1 MIRVP
6 VQNPNGSPAMPT
18 KASRVRRWIE
28 EGKATEHWNDAGL
41 YYVRLVAEPSG
52 CQTQKIVIGCD
63 PGKNYT
69 GIAVQSA
76 KLTLYTA
83 HLVLP
88 FERVKERLG
97 SAVIKQGKVI
107 KNVRGRALQRRVR
120 RGRRINRKVP
130 FNQRAHRQK
139 RFDNRRKKG
148 KLAPSIRASRE
159 MEIRI
164 ITELSKVFPI
174 TTIVYELV
182 KADVD
187 LTSSRKGARS
197 GKGFSP
203 VMVGQNWCVEK
214 LKSIA
219 PVKTKYGWQKNN
231 NGTSQMPL
239 AEELRFRKHLGL
251 EKVKDKKAQVPE
263 SHAVDGIALAA
274 SEFVRYGVTP
284 RKNCD
289 TWGWKG
295 SVNISPGVFRVI
307 TRSAYFRRA
316 LHFDNAEKGGI
327 RKRKG
332 GTITPFKVRLGDKVL
347 AEKAGKIYIGWVGGF
362 TDGKTKNI
370 SVYNHNWRRM
380 GQFSPQKVQLIRRS
394 NKLCVV

>member
-1 MIRVP
+1 MLRVP
-6 VQNPNGSPAMPT
+6 VQNPDGSPAMPT
-18 KASRVRRWIE
+18 KASRARRWVQ
-28 EGKATEHWNDAGL
+28 EGKATAHWNDAGL
-41 YYVRLVAEPSG
+41 YYVRLVAESSG
-52 CQTQKIVIGCD
+52 GHTQKITIGCD
-63 PGKNYT
+63 PGKKYT

-76 KLTLYTA
+76 NFTLYTA

-88 FERVKERLG
+88 FDRVKERLG
-97 SAVIKQGKVI
+97 SAVIKQGKII
-107 KNVRGRALQRRVR
+107 KNVRGRALQRRAR
-120 RGRRINRKVP
+120 RGRKINRKVP

-139 RFDNRRKKG
+139 RFDNRKRKG
-148 KLAPSIRASRE
+148 KLPPSIRASRE

-174 TTIVYELV
+174 TMIVYELV

-187 LTSSRKGARS
+187 LTSGRKGARS

-203 VMVGQNWCVEK
+203 VMVGQNWCVK
-214 LKSIA
+214 QLQSIA
-219 PVKTKYGWQKNN
+219 PVKTVYGWQKNN
-231 NGTSQMPL
+231 NGTSQIRRY
-239 AEELRFRKHLGL
+239 LRL
-251 EKVKDKKAQVPE
+251 EKIKDKKAQVQK

-284 RKNCD
+284 RKNSD

-295 SVNISPGVFRVI
+295 SVNITYCIFRVI
-307 TRSAYFRRA
+307 TRPAYFRRA

-332 GTITPFKVRLGDKVL
+332 GTITPFNVRYGDKVM
-347 AEKAGKIYIGWVGGF
+347 AEKSGKTYIGWVGSF
-362 TDGKTKNI
+362 TKTKTKNI
-370 SVYNHNWRRM
+370 SVYDHNWKRV
-380 GQFSPQKVQLIRRS
+380 GQFSPKKVQLIRRS

>member
-1 MIRVP
+1 MLRVP
-6 VQNPNGSPAMPT
+6 VQNPDSSPAMPT
-18 KASRVRRWIE
+18 KASRARRWVK
-28 EGKATEHWNDAGL
+28 EGKATSHWNDAGL

-52 CQTQKIVIGCD
+52 GETQKIAVGCD

-76 KLTLYTA
+76 KFTLFTA

-88 FERVKERLG
+88 FDRVKERLG
-97 SAVIKQGKVI
+97 SAVIKKGKVI
-107 KNVRGRALQRRVR
+107 KNVRNRALQRRVR

-130 FNQRAHRQK
+130 FNLRAHRQK
-139 RFDNRRKKG
+139 RFDNRSKKG
-148 KLAPSIRASRE
+148 KLAPSIRGSRD
-159 MEIRI
+159 MEIRV
-164 ITELSKVFPI
+164 ITELSKIFPI
-174 TTIVYELV
+174 SKIVDELV

-187 LTSSRKGARS
+187 LTSGRKGARS

-203 VMVGQNWCVEK
+203 VMVGQNYCVQQ

-219 PVKTKYGWQKNN
+219 PVKTVYGWQKNN
-231 NGTSQMPL
+231 NGTSQI
-239 AEELRFRKHLGL
+239 RKHLGL
-251 EKVKDKKAQVPE
+251 EKIKNKKAQVPQ

-284 RKNCD
+284 GKKSD

-295 SVNISPGVFRVI
+295 SVNITPCVFRVI
-307 TRSAYFRRA
+307 TRPAYFRRA
-316 LHFDNAEKGGI
+316 LHFDNAKKGGI

-332 GTITPFKVRLGDKVL
+332 GTITPFKVRYGDKVL
-347 AEKAGKIYIGWVGGF
+347 AEKAGKNYIGWVGGF
-362 TDGKTKNI
+362 TDAKTKNI
-370 SVYNHNWRRM
+370 SVYDVNWKRI
-380 GQFSPQKVQLIRRS
+380 GQFSLKKVKLIRRS

>member
-1 MIRVP
+1 
-6 VQNPNGSPAMPT
+6 MPT
-18 KASRVRRWIE
+18 KASRARRWVK
-28 EGKATEHWNDAGL
+28 EGKATGHWNDAGL

-52 CQTQKIVIGCD
+52 CETQKIAVGCD

-76 KLTLYTA
+76 KFTFYTA

-97 SAVIKQGKVI
+97 SAFLKQGKVV
-107 KNVRGRALQRRVR
+107 KNVKGRALQRRLR

-130 FNQRAHRQK
+130 FNQRPHRQK
-139 RFDNRRKKG
+139 RFNNRCKKG

-174 TTIVYELV
+174 TTIVYELI

-187 LTSSRKGARS
+187 LTSGRKGARS

-203 VMVGQNWCVEK
+203 VMVGQNWCVEQ

-219 PVKTKYGWQKNN
+219 DVKTIYGWQKNK
-231 NGTSQMPL
+231 NGTSQI
-239 AEELRFRKHLGL
+239 RKYLGL
-251 EKVKDKKAQVPE
+251 KKIKNQRAAVPE

-274 SEFVRYGVTP
+274 SEFIRYGVIP

-289 TWGWKG
+289 TWGWIG
-295 SVNISPGVFRVI
+295 SVNITSSIFRVI
-307 TRSAYFRRA
+307 TRPAYFRRA
-316 LHFDNAEKGGI
+316 LPD
-327 RKRKG
+327 R
-332 GTITPFKVRLGDKVL
+332 
-347 AEKAGKIYIGWVGGF
+347 
-362 TDGKTKNI
+362 
-370 SVYNHNWRRM
+370 
-380 GQFSPQKVQLIRRS
+380 
-394 NKLCVV
+394 

>member
-6 VQNPNGSPAMPT
+6 VQNPDGSPAMPT
-18 KASRVRRWIE
+18 KASRVRRWVKQ
-28 EGKATEHWNDAGL
+28 GKATEHWNDAGL

-52 CQTQKIVIGCD
+52 RETQKITVGCD
-63 PGKNYT
+63 PGKKYA

-88 FERVKERLG
+88 FDRVKERLG
-97 SAVIKQGKVI
+97 SAVIKQGKII
-107 KNVRGRALQRRVR
+107 KNVRGRALQRRAR

-139 RFDNRRKKG
+139 RFDNRTKKG
-148 KLAPSIRASRE
+148 KLSPSIRASRE
-159 MEIRI
+159 MEIRV

-174 TTIVYELV
+174 SKIVYELV

-187 LTSSRKGARS
+187 LTSGRKGARS

-203 VMVGQNWCVEK
+203 VMAGQYFCVEK

-219 PVKTKYGWQKNN
+219 PVKTIYGWQKNG
-231 NGTSQMPL
+231 NGTSQI
-239 AEELRFRKHLGL
+239 RKYLGL
-251 EKVKDKKAQVPE
+251 TKIQDKKAQTPE

-274 SEFVRYGVTP
+274 TEFIRFGIIP
-284 RKNCD
+284 RMNKD
-289 TWGWKG
+289 IYTWKG
-295 SVNISPGVFRVI
+295 SVNITQSVFRVI
-307 TRSAYFRRA
+307 TRPAYFRRA

-327 RKRKG
+327 HKRKG
-332 GTITPFKVRLGDKVL
+332 GTITPFYVRYGDKVI
-347 AEKAGKIYIGWVGGF
+347 AEKAGKTYIGWVGGF
-362 TDGKTKNI
+362 ADAKAKNI
-370 SVYNHNWRRM
+370 SVYDVNWKRI
-380 GQFSPQKVQLIRRS
+380 GQFSPKKVKLIRRS

>member
-6 VQNPNGSPAMPT
+6 VQNPDGSPAMPT
-18 KASRVRRWIE
+18 KASRARRWVK
-28 EGKATEHWNDAGL
+28 EGKATGHWNDAGL
-41 YYVRLVAEPSG
+41 YYVRLVAEASG
-52 CQTQKIVIGCD
+52 RETQKITVGCD

-76 KLTLYTA
+76 RFTLYSA

-120 RGRRINRKVP
+120 RGRKINRKIP

-139 RFDNRRKKG
+139 RFDNRCKKG

-159 MEIRI
+159 MEIRVM
-164 ITELSKVFPI
+164 TELSKIFPI

-187 LTSSRKGARS
+187 LTSARKAARS

-219 PVKTKYGWQKNN
+219 RVKTVYGWQKNK
-231 NGTSQMPL
+231 NGTSQI
-239 AEELRFRKHLGL
+239 RQHLGL
-251 EKVKDKKAQVPE
+251 KKLKDKKAQVPE

-289 TWGWKG
+289 IYGWKG
-295 SVNISPGVFRVI
+295 PINITPWIFRVI
-307 TRSAYFRRA
+307 TRPAYFRRA
-316 LHFDNAEKGGI
+316 LHFDNVEKGGV

-332 GTITPFKVRLGDKVL
+332 GSITPFNQRLGDKVL
-347 AEKAGKIYIGWVGGF
+347 AEKAGKTYTGWIGGF
-362 TDGKTKNI
+362 TNAKNKNV
-370 SVYNHNWRRM
+370 SVYDHNWKRI
-380 GQFSPQKVQLIRRS
+380 GQFSPKKVQLIRRS

>member
-1 MIRVP
+1 MIRIP
-6 VQNPNGSPAMPT
+6 VQNSDGSPAMPT
-18 KASRVRRWIE
+18 KASRARRWVKQ
-28 EGKATEHWNDAGL
+28 GKATEYWNDAGL

-52 CQTQKIVIGCD
+52 RETQKITVGCD

-76 KLTLYTA
+76 NFTLYTA

-88 FERVKERLG
+88 FDRVKERLG

-139 RFDNRRKKG
+139 RFDNRCKKG

-159 MEIRI
+159 MEIRV

-187 LTSSRKGARS
+187 LTSGRKGARS

-203 VMVGQNWCVEK
+203 IMVGQNWCVEQ
-214 LKSIA
+214 LRSIVD
-219 PVKTKYGWQKNN
+219 VKTIYGWQKNK
-231 NGTSQMPL
+231 NGTSQI
-239 AEELRFRKHLGL
+239 RKHLGL
-251 EKVKDKKAQVPE
+251 EKIQNKKAQVPE

-289 TWGWKG
+289 TWGWIG
-295 SVNISPGVFRVI
+295 SVNITQGIFRVI
-307 TRSAYFRRA
+307 TRPAYFRRA

-332 GTITPFKVRLGDKVL
+332 GTITPFNVRYGDKVL
-347 AEKAGKIYIGWVGGF
+347 AEKAGKVYMGWVGGF
-362 TDGKTKNI
+362 TNAKAKNI
-370 SVYNHNWRRM
+370 SVYDCNWKRI
-380 GQFSPQKVQLIRRS
+380 GQFSPQKVKLIYRS

>member
-1 MIRVP
+1 MLRVP
-6 VQNPNGSPAMPT
+6 VQNPDGSPAMPT
-18 KASRVRRWIE
+18 KASRARRWVKQ
-28 EGKATEHWNDAGL
+28 GKATEHWNDAGL

-52 CQTQKIVIGCD
+52 RETQKIAVGCD

-76 KLTLYTA
+76 KFTLYTG

-97 SAVIKQGKVI
+97 SAVIKRGKVI

-120 RGRRINRKVP
+120 RGRKIDRKVP

-139 RFDNRRKKG
+139 RFDNRCKKS

-174 TTIVYELV
+174 ATIVYELV

-187 LTSSRKGARS
+187 LTSGRKAARS

-219 PVKTKYGWQKNN
+219 RVKTVYLNVGRR
-231 NGTSQMPL
+231 P
-239 AEELRFRKHLGL
+239 
-251 EKVKDKKAQVPE
+251 
-263 SHAVDGIALAA
+263 ALSPREA
-274 SEFVRYGVTP
+274 SG
-284 RKNCD
+284 
-289 TWGWKG
+289 
-295 SVNISPGVFRVI
+295 
-307 TRSAYFRRA
+307 
-316 LHFDNAEKGGI
+316 
-327 RKRKG
+327 
-332 GTITPFKVRLGDKVL
+332 
-347 AEKAGKIYIGWVGGF
+347 
-362 TDGKTKNI
+362 
-370 SVYNHNWRRM
+370 
-380 GQFSPQKVQLIRRS
+380 
-394 NKLCVV
+394 

>member
-1 MIRVP
+1 MLRVP
-6 VQNPNGSPAMPT
+6 VQNPDGSPAMPT
-18 KASRVRRWIE
+18 KASRARRWVQ
-28 EGKATEHWNDAGL
+28 EGKATAHWNDAGL

-52 CQTQKIVIGCD
+52 YHTQKITVGCD

-69 GIAVQSA
+69 GIAVQST
-76 KLTLYTA
+76 KSTLYAA

-88 FERVKERLG
+88 FERIKERLG
-97 SAVIKQGKVI
+97 SAVIKQGKVV

-120 RGRRINRKVP
+120 RGRRINKKVA
-130 FNQRAHRQK
+130 FNHRAHRQK
-139 RFDNRRKKG
+139 RFNNRCKKG

-187 LTSSRKGARS
+187 LTSSRKKARS

-203 VMVGQNWCVEK
+203 LMIGQNYCVK
-214 LKSIA
+214 QLQSIA
-219 PVKTKYGWQKNN
+219 PVKTVYGWQKNN
-231 NGTSQMPL
+231 NGTSQI
-239 AEELRFRKHLGL
+239 RRYLGL
-251 EKVKDKKAQVPE
+251 SKVKDKKAQVLE

-274 SEFVRYGVTP
+274 SEFIRYGVTP
-284 RKNCD
+284 RRKSD

-295 SVNISPGVFRVI
+295 SVNITSSVFRVI
-307 TRSAYFRRA
+307 TRPAYFRRA
-316 LHFDNAEKGGI
+316 LHFNNAEKGGI

-332 GTITPFKVRLGDKVL
+332 GTITPFNVRYGDKVI
-347 AEKAGKIYIGWVGGF
+347 AEKSGKIYIGWVGGF
-362 TDGKTKNI
+362 TDAKAKNI
-370 SVYNHNWRRM
+370 SLYDHNWKRL
-380 GQFSPQKVQLIRRS
+380 GQFSPKKVKLIRRS

>member
-1 MIRVP
+1 MIRIP
-6 VQNPNGSPAMPT
+6 VQNPDGFPAMPT
-18 KASRVRRWIE
+18 KASRARRWVK
-28 EGKATEHWNDAGL
+28 EGKATAHWNDAGL

-52 CQTQKIVIGCD
+52 RETQKITVGCD

-69 GIAVQSA
+69 GIAIQSA
-76 KLTLYTA
+76 KFTLYAA

-88 FERVKERLG
+88 FNRVKERLG

-107 KNVRGRALQRRVR
+107 KNVRNRALQRRVR

-130 FNQRAHRQK
+130 FNLRAHRQK
-139 RFDNRRKKG
+139 RFDNRSKKG

-164 ITELSKVFPI
+164 IKELSQVFPM

-187 LTSSRKGARS
+187 LTSKRKGARS

-219 PVKTKYGWQKNN
+219 PVKTVMGWQKDG
-231 NGTSQMPL
+231 NGTSQV
-239 AEELRFRKHLGL
+239 RKYLGL
-251 EKVKDKKAQVPE
+251 EKIKDKKAQVPE

-274 SEFVRYGVTP
+274 SEFIRYGVTP
-284 RKNCD
+284 KQNCD

-295 SVNISPGVFRVI
+295 SVDITRSIFRVI
-307 TRSAYFRRA
+307 TRPAYFRRS
-316 LHFDNAEKGGI
+316 LHFDNAEKGGV

-332 GTITPFKVRLGDKVL
+332 GTITPFGLRTGDKVI

-362 TDGKTKNI
+362 TNAKAKNI
-370 SVYNHNWRRM
+370 SLYNHNCQRI
-380 GQFSPQKVQLIRRS
+380 GQFSPKKIKLIRRS